1 MKIATLVRAAIAAEA
16 QGRLAQATRLL
27 TGAAER
33 TDNDRQRFALTE
45 RSYELALAA

>member
-1 MKIATLVRAAIAAEA
+1 MKVATLVRAGLSAQA
-16 QGRLAQATRLL
+16 QGRWAQAARFLAE
-27 TGAAER
+27 AASR